1 MTLDP
6 EKRDEIIAVVRFDR
20 QGNTDKG
27 EHAALVEDLWQGR
40 GLGLAMTYR
49 LIDEARDR
57 GIRYLYGLVIPE
69 NAPMLKLIRGLDLPR
84 REYRDGVTKYVEI
97 IDLVA

>member
-1 MTLDP
+1 VALDP
-6 EKRDEIIAVVRFDR
+6 EKRDEIIAIVRFDR

-27 EHAALVEDLWQGR
+27 EYSALAEDRWQGR
-40 GLGLAMTYR
+40 GLGLAMTYQ

-69 NAPMLKLIRGLDLPR
+69 NAPMLKPIRGLDLPR
-84 REYRDGVTKYVEI
+84 REYRDGGTKYVEI
-97 IDLVA
+97 DLVA